1 MWYLLTNLY
10 KSLHK
15 KYPFQTC
22 LILPVVKFGSNEYFL
37 KLWLNMLMGR
47 MENIIMYIFR
57 LSYFFIR
64 KWRTNFEVLN
74 QVFGSAWHANYLGQ
88 HNKLQ
93 IDLN

>member
-47 MENIIMYIFR
+47 MENIISSVH
-57 LSYFFIR
+57 L
-64 KWRTNFEVLN
+64 

>member
-15 KYPFQTC
+15 KYLFQTC

-47 MENIIMYIFR
+47 MEN
-57 LSYFFIR
+57 
-64 KWRTNFEVLN
+64 NFVT
-74 QVFGSAWHANYLGQ
+74 FGSFVCRL
-88 HNKLQ
+88 
-93 IDLN
+93 LNLSVVHLRLLSLNLYFVFKHQF